1 MKNSTEITVSLAHT
15 HKLFLSF
22 CSNTVLA
29 KYNQKSDS
37 LLLQNLTMQLLILNQ
52 TVITSYSIHYT
63 KLYEFTVVSIP
74 LSATFNMSQVPV
86 MLFSYNFV

>member
-52 TVITSYSIHYT
+52 T
-63 KLYEFTVVSIP
+63 
-74 LSATFNMSQVPV
+74 
-86 MLFSYNFV
+86 